1 MVRSNPLCH
10 PVPTLEKQQ
19 NKGTLNLLT
28 DFLCFHLQ
36 MTAGVDFII
45 TDNASQAND
54 RVSITQTIRTP
65 LTTQTQ

>member
-1 MVRSNPLCH
+1 
-10 PVPTLEKQQ
+10 
-19 NKGTLNLLT
+19 
-28 DFLCFHLQ
+28 

-65 LTTQTQ
+65 LTIQTQWVRDVVVMWNVHSLQENEVSIDDMQ

>member
-1 MVRSNPLCH
+1 
-10 PVPTLEKQQ
+10 
-19 NKGTLNLLT
+19 
-28 DFLCFHLQ
+28 

-65 LTTQTQ
+65 LTTQTQWVRDVVVMWNVHILQENEVSIDDMQ